1 MRISIYYLLLLSK
14 FLYKEVVVVIG
25 VVEMWKTT
33 INPLTVT
40 FFNKRKLFIT

>member
-33 INPLTVT
+33 ITLLTAT